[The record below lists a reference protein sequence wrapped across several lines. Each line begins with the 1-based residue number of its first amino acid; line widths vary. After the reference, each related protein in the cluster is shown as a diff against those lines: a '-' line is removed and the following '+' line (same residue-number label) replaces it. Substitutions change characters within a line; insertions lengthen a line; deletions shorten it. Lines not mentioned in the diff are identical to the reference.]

1 MGTSC
6 MAVSREHLTLP
17 KQLGL
22 KHLVVFINKCDAAY
36 EEMIELVEME
46 IRELLEEMGFIL
58 SKGLPSV
65 LLRTRSLSWGWR
77 PSTSSLIEGVEN
89 QTIPNPREG
98 LLDHREAG
106 AGQAEGG
113 AGGGGAR
120 LQLDCHGQG
129 DWHRDVLQ
137 DLGGGQ
143 CWGPDGS
150 PGQGPQAVRREE
162 GHVGGQ
168 V

>member
-1 MGTSC
+1 

-36 EEMIELVEME
+36 EEMIELLDME

-65 LLRTRSLSWGWR
+65 LLRTQSLSWGWR
-77 PSTSSLIEGVEN
+77 PPTSSLIEGVEN
-89 QTIPNPREG
+89 QTIPYPTEG
-98 LLDHREAG
+98 MLDHWEAG

-113 AGGGGAR
+113 GAGGGGAQ

-129 DWHRDVLQ
+129 DLEMFYKI
-137 DLGGGQ
+137 LGGGQ

-150 PGQGPQAVRREE
+150 PGQGPQAVRLEE

>member
-1 MGTSC
+1 

-65 LLRTRSLSWGWR
+65 LLRTQSLSWGWR
-77 PSTSSLIEGVEN
+77 PSTSSLIKGCGE
-89 QTIPNPREG
+89 P
-98 LLDHREAG
+98 DHPKPQRG
-106 AGQAEGG
+106 AA
-113 AGGGGAR
+113 
-120 LQLDCHGQG
+120 
-129 DWHRDVLQ
+129 
-137 DLGGGQ
+137 
-143 CWGPDGS
+143 
-150 PGQGPQAVRREE
+150 
-162 GHVGGQ
+162 
-168 V
+168 